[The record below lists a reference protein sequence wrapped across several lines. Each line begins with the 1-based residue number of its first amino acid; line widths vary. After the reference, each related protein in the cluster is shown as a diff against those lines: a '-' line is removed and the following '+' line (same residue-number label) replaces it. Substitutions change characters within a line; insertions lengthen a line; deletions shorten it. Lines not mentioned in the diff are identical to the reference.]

1 MEKSFP
7 NGHSP
12 TTGRKGPTLKEFL
25 VRELLLFRGMIQE
38 ALYYFEIFLLSDCPN
53 LTKYLI

>member
-1 MEKSFP
+1 FP